1 MKRLAEIPNEFMQE
15 PDPAVR
21 AQIEEEIF
29 RIHLDNMWIIGGM
42 NANPDLNFSVYS
54 NRIGNR
60 VGTVWATYHH
70 VASAWY
76 FDE

>member
-1 MKRLAEIPNEFMQE
+1 
-15 PDPAVR
+15 
-21 AQIEEEIF
+21 
-29 RIHLDNMWIIGGM
+29 M
-42 NANPDLNFSVYS
+42 NANPDLNFSPFS
-54 NRIGNR
+54 NKIRNR